1 MSEFSESNDTSTEA
15 LDSASEGISL
25 SDTLEG
31 ADTFMETSDSSSEFL
46 PDGFAIE
53 ETDDFTITDTNAPSL
68 ELPEVKEA
76 AELRDEA
83 IDRILEDD
91 STYMPPD
98 SLARMEGRKES
109 VSIVPYKGD
118 GIYGTHHFENGET
131 TIELVRG
138 TPEMMRVTALHEH
151 EHMASYHSEV
161 AEKHHN
167 STLYTVLV
175 GLRDK
180 EYIVDRDGEYLVC
193 RDFGKNLNEG
203 ITQYLTEDKLSV
215 EELSM
220 ARAMGVYPF
229 ATEAAASLSEI
240 LGRDAVREDFY
251 GGSANI
257 RNAMESLAH
266 GTYSKFAECL
276 DKASE
281 SPDVAA
287 RREAMQ
293 EANKILNKL
302 AERKAAENQHMEA

>member
-15 LDSASEGISL
+15 LDSASEGTSI
-25 SDTLEG
+25 SDTLEWTD
-31 ADTFMETSDSSSEFL
+31 ASPEVSDSGVFSI
-46 PDGFAIE
+46 A
-53 ETDDFTITDTNAPSL
+53 ETDDFTIIDTDEPSL
-68 ELPEVKEA
+68 EPPEVKEA
-76 AELRDEA
+76 TELRDEA

-109 VSIVPYKGD
+109 VSIVPYNGD

-180 EYIVDRDGEYLVC
+180 EYIVDCDGEYLVC

-257 RNAMESLAH
+257 RNAMESLAPR
-266 GTYSKFAECL
+266 TYSKFAECL

>member
-15 LDSASEGISL
+15 LDSASEGTSL
-25 SDTLEG
+25 SDTLEWTD
-31 ADTFMETSDSSSEFL
+31 ASPEVSDSGVFSI
-46 PDGFAIE
+46 A
-53 ETDDFTITDTNAPSL
+53 ETDDFTIIDTDEPSL
-68 ELPEVKEA
+68 EPPEVKEA
-76 AELRDEA
+76 TELRDEA

-109 VSIVPYKGD
+109 VSIVPYNGD

-151 EHMASYHSEV
+151 EHMASYHSEA

-180 EYIVDRDGEYLVC
+180 EYIVDCDGEYLVC

-257 RNAMESLAH
+257 RNAMESLAPR
-266 GTYSKFAECL
+266 TYSKFAECL

>member
-1 MSEFSESNDTSTEA
+1 
-15 LDSASEGISL
+15 
-25 SDTLEG
+25 
-31 ADTFMETSDSSSEFL
+31 
-46 PDGFAIE
+46 
-53 ETDDFTITDTNAPSL
+53 
-68 ELPEVKEA
+68 
-76 AELRDEA
+76 
-83 IDRILEDD
+83 
-91 STYMPPD
+91 MPPD

-109 VSIVPYKGD
+109 VSIVPYNGD

-180 EYIVDRDGEYLVC
+180 EYIVDCDGEYLVC

-257 RNAMESLAH
+257 RNAMESLAPR
-266 GTYSKFAECL
+266 TYSKFAECL

>member
-15 LDSASEGISL
+15 LDSASEGTSL
-25 SDTLEG
+25 SDTLEWTD
-31 ADTFMETSDSSSEFL
+31 ASPEVSDSGVFSI
-46 PDGFAIE
+46 A
-53 ETDDFTITDTNAPSL
+53 ETDDFTIIDTDEPSL
-68 ELPEVKEA
+68 EPPEVKEA
-76 AELRDEA
+76 TELRDEA

-109 VSIVPYKGD
+109 VSIVPYNGD

-180 EYIVDRDGEYLVC
+180 EYIVDCDGEYLVC

-257 RNAMESLAH
+257 RNAMESLAP

-281 SPDVAA
+281 SPDAAA

>member
-1 MSEFSESNDTSTEA
+1 MSEFSETSDTSAETV
-15 LDSASEGISL
+15 DSTSEGMSL
-25 SDTLEG
+25 SDTVDG
-31 ADTFMETSDSSSEFL
+31 TDTAPEVSDSGGEFL
-46 PDGFAIE
+46 PGGFAIA

-83 IDRILEDD
+83 IYRILEND

-98 SLARMEGRKES
+98 SLARIEGRQES
-109 VSIVPYKGD
+109 VSIVPYNGD

-131 TIELVRG
+131 TIEVVRG
-138 TPEMMRVTALHEH
+138 TPGMMRVTALHEH

-167 STLYTVLV
+167 STLYTVRV

-180 EYIVDRDGEYLVC
+180 EYMVDRDGEYLVC

-203 ITQYLTEDKLSV
+203 ITQYLTEDKLSP
-215 EELSM
+215 EEFSM
-220 ARAMGVYPF
+220 AKAMGVYPF

-251 GGSANI
+251 GGSSNI
-257 RNAMESLAH
+257 RDAMEALAP
-266 GTYSKFAECL
+266 GTYPQFSACL

-281 SPDVAA
+281 STDAAA

-293 EANKILNKL
+293 EANKILNEL
-302 AERKAAENQHMEA
+302 AERKAAEKQHMEA

>member
-1 MSEFSESNDTSTEA
+1 MSEFSETSDTSAETV
-15 LDSASEGISL
+15 DSTSEGMSL
-25 SDTLEG
+25 SDAVEG
-31 ADTFMETSDSSSEFL
+31 TDTAPEVFDSGGEFL
-46 PDGFAIE
+46 PGGFAIA

-76 AELRDEA
+76 EEMRDEA
-83 IDRILEDD
+83 IDRILELDRA
-91 STYMPPD
+91 YMPPD
-98 SLARMEGRKES
+98 SLARMEGRQES
-109 VSIVPYKGD
+109 ISIVPYNGD

-167 STLYTVLV
+167 STLYTVRV

-180 EYIVDRDGEYLVC
+180 EYMVDRDGEYLVC

-203 ITQYLTEDKLSV
+203 ITQYLTEDKLSP
-215 EELSM
+215 EEFSM
-220 ARAMGVYPF
+220 AKAMDVYPF
-229 ATEAAASLSEI
+229 TTEAAASLSEI

-257 RNAMESLAH
+257 RNAMEALAP

-302 AERKAAENQHMEA
+302 AERKAAENQHIEA

>member
-15 LDSASEGISL
+15 LDSASEGTSL
-25 SDTLEG
+25 SDTLEWTD
-31 ADTFMETSDSSSEFL
+31 ASPEVSDSGVFSI
-46 PDGFAIE
+46 A
-53 ETDDFTITDTNAPSL
+53 ETDDFTIIDTDEPSL
-68 ELPEVKEA
+68 EPPEVKEA
-76 AELRDEA
+76 TELRDEA

-109 VSIVPYKGD
+109 VSIVPYNGD

-167 STLYTVLV
+167 STLYTFLV

-180 EYIVDRDGEYLVC
+180 EYIVDCDGEYLVC

-257 RNAMESLAH
+257 RNAMESLAPR
-266 GTYSKFAECL
+266 TYSKFAECL

>member
-15 LDSASEGISL
+15 LDSASEGTSL
-25 SDTLEG
+25 SDTLEWTD
-31 ADTFMETSDSSSEFL
+31 ASPEVSDSGVFSI
-46 PDGFAIE
+46 A
-53 ETDDFTITDTNAPSL
+53 ETDDFTIIDTDEPSL
-68 ELPEVKEA
+68 EPPEVKEA
-76 AELRDEA
+76 TELRDEA

-109 VSIVPYKGD
+109 VSIVPYNGD

-180 EYIVDRDGEYLVC
+180 EYIVDCDGEYLVC

-220 ARAMGVYPF
+220 ARAIGVYPF

-257 RNAMESLAH
+257 RNAMESLAPR
-266 GTYSKFAECL
+266 TYSKFAECL

-281 SPDVAA
+281 SPDGAT

>member
-15 LDSASEGISL
+15 LDSASEGTSL
-25 SDTLEG
+25 SDTLEWTD
-31 ADTFMETSDSSSEFL
+31 ASPEVSDSGVFSI
-46 PDGFAIE
+46 A
-53 ETDDFTITDTNAPSL
+53 ETDDFTIIDTDEPSL
-68 ELPEVKEA
+68 EPPEVKEA
-76 AELRDEA
+76 TELRDEA

-109 VSIVPYKGD
+109 VSIVPYNGD

-180 EYIVDRDGEYLVC
+180 EYIVDCDGEYLVC

-257 RNAMESLAH
+257 RNAMESLAPR
-266 GTYSKFAECL
+266 TYSKFAECL

-281 SPDVAA
+281 SSDVAA

>member
-15 LDSASEGISL
+15 LDSASEGTSL
-25 SDTLEG
+25 SDTLEWTD
-31 ADTFMETSDSSSEFL
+31 ASPEVSDSGVFSI
-46 PDGFAIE
+46 A
-53 ETDDFTITDTNAPSL
+53 ETDDFTIIDTDEPSL
-68 ELPEVKEA
+68 EPPEVKEA
-76 AELRDEA
+76 TELRDEA

-109 VSIVPYKGD
+109 VSIVPYNGD

-215 EELSM
+215 EDLSM

-251 GGSANI
+251 GGSSNI
-257 RNAMESLAH
+257 RDAMESLAP

>member
-1 MSEFSESNDTSTEA
+1 
-15 LDSASEGISL
+15 
-25 SDTLEG
+25 
-31 ADTFMETSDSSSEFL
+31 
-46 PDGFAIE
+46 
-53 ETDDFTITDTNAPSL
+53 
-68 ELPEVKEA
+68 
-76 AELRDEA
+76 
-83 IDRILEDD
+83 
-91 STYMPPD
+91 
-98 SLARMEGRKES
+98 
-109 VSIVPYKGD
+109 
-118 GIYGTHHFENGET
+118 
-131 TIELVRG
+131 
-138 TPEMMRVTALHEH
+138 MMRVTALHEH

-167 STLYTVLV
+167 STLYTVRV

-180 EYIVDRDGEYLVC
+180 EYMVDRDGEYLLC

-240 LGRDAVREDFY
+240 IMGRDAVREDFY

-257 RNAMESLAH
+257 RNAMEALAP

-281 SPDVAA
+281 SSDSVA

-293 EANKILNKL
+293 EANKILNAL
-302 AERKAAENQHMEA
+302 AAKKAAEKQNMEA

>member
-15 LDSASEGISL
+15 LDSASEGTSL
-25 SDTLEG
+25 SDTLEWTD
-31 ADTFMETSDSSSEFL
+31 ASPEVSDSGVFSI
-46 PDGFAIE
+46 A
-53 ETDDFTITDTNAPSL
+53 ETDDFTIIDTDEPSL
-68 ELPEVKEA
+68 EPPEVKEA
-76 AELRDEA
+76 TELRDEA

-91 STYMPPD
+91 RTYMPPD

-109 VSIVPYKGD
+109 VSIVPYNGD

-257 RNAMESLAH
+257 RNAMESLAP

-281 SPDVAA
+281 SPDAAA

>member
-15 LDSASEGISL
+15 LDSASEGTSL
-25 SDTLEG
+25 SDTLEWTD
-31 ADTFMETSDSSSEFL
+31 ASPEVSDSGVFSI
-46 PDGFAIE
+46 A
-53 ETDDFTITDTNAPSL
+53 ETDDFTIIDTDEPSL
-68 ELPEVKEA
+68 EPPEVKEA
-76 AELRDEA
+76 TELRDEA

-109 VSIVPYKGD
+109 VSIVPYNGD

-180 EYIVDRDGEYLVC
+180 EYIVDCDGEYLVC

-215 EELSM
+215 EELSV

-257 RNAMESLAH
+257 RNAMESLAPR
-266 GTYSKFAECL
+266 TYSKFAECL

>member
-15 LDSASEGISL
+15 LDSASEGTSL
-25 SDTLEG
+25 SDTLEWTD
-31 ADTFMETSDSSSEFL
+31 ASPEVSDSGVFSI
-46 PDGFAIE
+46 A
-53 ETDDFTITDTNAPSL
+53 ETDDFTIIDTDEPSF
-68 ELPEVKEA
+68 EPPEVKEA
-76 AELRDEA
+76 TELRDEA

-109 VSIVPYKGD
+109 VSIVPYNGD

-257 RNAMESLAH
+257 RNAMESLAP

-281 SPDVAA
+281 SPDAAA

>member
-1 MSEFSESNDTSTEA
+1 MSEFSESNDTGTEA
-15 LDSASEGISL
+15 PDSASEGTSL
-25 SDTLEG
+25 SDTLEWTD
-31 ADTFMETSDSSSEFL
+31 ASPEVSDSGVFSI
-46 PDGFAIE
+46 A
-53 ETDDFTITDTNAPSL
+53 ETDDFTIIDIDEPSL
-68 ELPEVKEA
+68 EPPEVKEA
-76 AELRDEA
+76 TELRDEA

-98 SLARMEGRKES
+98 SLTRMEGRKES
-109 VSIVPYKGD
+109 VSIVPYNGD

-131 TIELVRG
+131 TIELVCG
-138 TPEMMRVTALHEH
+138 APEMMQVTALHEH

-161 AEKHHN
+161 IEKHHN
-167 STLYTVLV
+167 STMYTVQV

-180 EYIVDRDGEYLVC
+180 EYMVDRDGEYLLC

-215 EELSM
+215 EDLSM

-257 RNAMESLAH
+257 RNAMESLAS
-266 GTYSKFAECL
+266 GTYEKFSALL
-276 DKASE
+276 DKATE
-281 SPDVAA
+281 SLDAEQ
-287 RREAMQ
+287 RRAAMQ
-293 EANKILNKL
+293 EANKILNAL
-302 AERKAAENQHMEA
+302 AAKKAAEKQNMEA

>member
-15 LDSASEGISL
+15 LDSASEGTSL
-25 SDTLEG
+25 SDTLEWTD
-31 ADTFMETSDSSSEFL
+31 ASPEVSDSGVFSI
-46 PDGFAIE
+46 A
-53 ETDDFTITDTNAPSL
+53 ETDDFTIIDTDEPSL
-68 ELPEVKEA
+68 EPPEVKEA
-76 AELRDEA
+76 TELRDEA

-109 VSIVPYKGD
+109 VSIVPYNGD

-180 EYIVDRDGEYLVC
+180 EYIVDCDGEYLVC

-229 ATEAAASLSEI
+229 ATEAAVSLSEI

-257 RNAMESLAH
+257 RNAMESLAPR
-266 GTYSKFAECL
+266 TYSKFAECL

>member
-15 LDSASEGISL
+15 LDSASEGTSL
-25 SDTLEG
+25 SDTLEWTD
-31 ADTFMETSDSSSEFL
+31 ASPEVSDSGVFSI
-46 PDGFAIE
+46 A
-53 ETDDFTITDTNAPSL
+53 ETDDFTIIDTDEPSL
-68 ELPEVKEA
+68 EPPEVKEA
-76 AELRDEA
+76 TELRDEA

-109 VSIVPYKGD
+109 VSIVPYNGD

-131 TIELVRG
+131 TIKLVRG

-180 EYIVDRDGEYLVC
+180 EYIVDCDGEYLVC

-257 RNAMESLAH
+257 RNAMESLAPR
-266 GTYSKFAECL
+266 TYSKFAECL

>member
-15 LDSASEGISL
+15 LDSASEGTSL
-25 SDTLEG
+25 SDTLEWTD
-31 ADTFMETSDSSSEFL
+31 ASPEVSDSGVFSI
-46 PDGFAIE
+46 A
-53 ETDDFTITDTNAPSL
+53 ETDDFTIIDTDEPSL
-68 ELPEVKEA
+68 EPPEVKEA
-76 AELRDEA
+76 TELRDEA

-98 SLARMEGRKES
+98 SRARMEGRKES
-109 VSIVPYKGD
+109 VSIVPYNGD

-180 EYIVDRDGEYLVC
+180 EYIVDCDGEYLVC

-257 RNAMESLAH
+257 RNAMESLAPR
-266 GTYSKFAECL
+266 TYSKFAECL

>member
-15 LDSASEGISL
+15 LDSASEGTSL
-25 SDTLEG
+25 SDTLEWTD
-31 ADTFMETSDSSSEFL
+31 ASPEVSDSGVFSI
-46 PDGFAIE
+46 A
-53 ETDDFTITDTNAPSL
+53 ETDDFTIIDTDEPSL
-68 ELPEVKEA
+68 EPPEVKEA
-76 AELRDEA
+76 TELRDEA

-109 VSIVPYKGD
+109 VSIVPYNGD
-118 GIYGTHHFENGET
+118 GIYGTHLFENGET

-180 EYIVDRDGEYLVC
+180 EYIVDCDGEYLVC

-257 RNAMESLAH
+257 RNAMESLAPR
-266 GTYSKFAECL
+266 TYSKFAECL

>member
-1 MSEFSESNDTSTEA
+1 MSEFSETSDTSAETV
-15 LDSASEGISL
+15 DSTSEGMSL
-25 SDTLEG
+25 SDAVEG
-31 ADTFMETSDSSSEFL
+31 TDTAPEVSDSGVFSI
-46 PDGFAIE
+46 A
-53 ETDDFTITDTNAPSL
+53 ETDDFTIIDTDEPSL
-68 ELPEVKEA
+68 EPPEVKEA
-76 AELRDEA
+76 TELRDEA

-91 STYMPPD
+91 STYMAPD
-98 SLARMEGRKES
+98 SLTRMEGRKES
-109 VSIVPYKGD
+109 VSIVPYNGD

-215 EELSM
+215 EDLSM

-257 RNAMESLAH
+257 RNAMESLAS
-266 GTYSKFAECL
+266 GTYEKFSALL
-276 DKASE
+276 DKATE
-281 SPDVAA
+281 SLDAEQ
-287 RREAMQ
+287 RRAAMQ
-293 EANKILNKL
+293 EANKILNAL
-302 AERKAAENQHMEA
+302 AAKKAAEKQNMEA

>member
-15 LDSASEGISL
+15 LDSASEGTSL
-25 SDTLEG
+25 SDTLEWTD
-31 ADTFMETSDSSSEFL
+31 ASPEVSDSGVFSI
-46 PDGFAIE
+46 A
-53 ETDDFTITDTNAPSL
+53 ETDDFTIIDTDEPSL
-68 ELPEVKEA
+68 EPPEVKEA
-76 AELRDEA
+76 TELRDEA

-109 VSIVPYKGD
+109 VSIVPYNGD

-257 RNAMESLAH
+257 RNAMESLAP

-281 SPDVAA
+281 SPDAAA

>member
-15 LDSASEGISL
+15 LDSASEGTSL
-25 SDTLEG
+25 SDTLEWTD
-31 ADTFMETSDSSSEFL
+31 ASPEVSDSGVFSI
-46 PDGFAIE
+46 A
-53 ETDDFTITDTNAPSL
+53 ETDDFTIIDTDEPSL
-68 ELPEVKEA
+68 EPPEVKEA
-76 AELRDEA
+76 TELRDEA

-109 VSIVPYKGD
+109 VSIVPYNGD

-180 EYIVDRDGEYLVC
+180 EYIVDCDGEYLVC

-257 RNAMESLAH
+257 RNAMESLAPR
-266 GTYSKFAECL
+266 TYSKFAECL

-302 AERKAAENQHMEA
+302 AERKAAENQHMGA

>member
-15 LDSASEGISL
+15 LDSASEGTSL
-25 SDTLEG
+25 SDTLEWTD
-31 ADTFMETSDSSSEFL
+31 ASPEVSDSGVFSI
-46 PDGFAIE
+46 A
-53 ETDDFTITDTNAPSL
+53 ETDDFTIIDTDESSL
-68 ELPEVKEA
+68 EPPEVKEA
-76 AELRDEA
+76 TELRDEA

-109 VSIVPYKGD
+109 VSIVPYNGD

-180 EYIVDRDGEYLVC
+180 EYIVDCDGEYLVC

-257 RNAMESLAH
+257 RNAMESLAPR
-266 GTYSKFAECL
+266 TYSKFAECL

>member
-1 MSEFSESNDTSTEA
+1 MNEFSESNDTSTEA
-15 LDSASEGISL
+15 LDSASEGMSL

-31 ADTFMETSDSSSEFL
+31 ADTTPEASESSGEFL
-46 PDGFAIE
+46 PNGFAIE

-68 ELPEVKEA
+68 ELPEVTEA

-109 VSIVPYKGD
+109 VSIVPYNGD
-118 GIYGTHHFENGET
+118 GIYGTHHFQNGET
-131 TIELVRG
+131 TIELVCG

-161 AEKHHN
+161 IEKHHN
-167 STLYTVLV
+167 STMYTVQV

-180 EYIVDRDGEYLVC
+180 EYMVDRDGEYLLC

-240 LGRDAVREDFY
+240 LGDAVREDFY

-257 RNAMESLAH
+257 RNAMEALAP

-293 EANKILNKL
+293 EANKILNEL

>member
-15 LDSASEGISL
+15 LDSASEGTSL
-25 SDTLEG
+25 SDTLEWTD
-31 ADTFMETSDSSSEFL
+31 ASPEVSDSGVFSI
-46 PDGFAIE
+46 A
-53 ETDDFTITDTNAPSL
+53 ETDDFTIIDTDEPSL
-68 ELPEVKEA
+68 EPPEVKEA
-76 AELRDEA
+76 TELRDEA

-109 VSIVPYKGD
+109 VSIVPYNGD

-215 EELSM
+215 EDLSM

-257 RNAMESLAH
+257 RNAMESLAP

-281 SPDVAA
+281 SQDVAA

>member
-15 LDSASEGISL
+15 LDSASEGTSL
-25 SDTLEG
+25 SDTLEWTD
-31 ADTFMETSDSSSEFL
+31 ASPEVSDSGVFSIS
-46 PDGFAIE
+46 
-53 ETDDFTITDTNAPSL
+53 ETDDFTIIDTDEPSL
-68 ELPEVKEA
+68 EPPEVKEA
-76 AELRDEA
+76 TELRDEA

-109 VSIVPYKGD
+109 VSIVPYNGD

-161 AEKHHN
+161 IEKHHN
-167 STLYTVLV
+167 STMYTVQV

-180 EYIVDRDGEYLVC
+180 EYMVDRDGEYLLC

-240 LGRDAVREDFY
+240 LGDAVREDFY

-257 RNAMESLAH
+257 RNAMEALAP

>member
-15 LDSASEGISL
+15 LDSASEGTSL
-25 SDTLEG
+25 SDTLEWTD
-31 ADTFMETSDSSSEFL
+31 ASPEVSDSGVFSI
-46 PDGFAIE
+46 A
-53 ETDDFTITDTNAPSL
+53 ETDDFTIIDTDEPSL
-68 ELPEVKEA
+68 EPPEVKEA
-76 AELRDEA
+76 TELRDEA

-109 VSIVPYKGD
+109 VSIVPYNGD

-161 AEKHHN
+161 IEKHHN
-167 STLYTVLV
+167 STMYTVQV

-180 EYIVDRDGEYLVC
+180 EYMVDRDGEYLLC

-240 LGRDAVREDFY
+240 LGDAVREDFY

-257 RNAMESLAH
+257 RNAMEALAP

>member
-15 LDSASEGISL
+15 LDSASEGTSL
-25 SDTLEG
+25 SDTLEWTD
-31 ADTFMETSDSSSEFL
+31 ASPEVSDSGVFSI
-46 PDGFAIE
+46 A
-53 ETDDFTITDTNAPSL
+53 ETDDFTIIDTDEPSL
-68 ELPEVKEA
+68 EPPEVKEA
-76 AELRDEA
+76 TELRDEA

-109 VSIVPYKGD
+109 VSIVPYNGD

-180 EYIVDRDGEYLVC
+180 EYIVDCDGEYLVC

-257 RNAMESLAH
+257 RNAMESLAPR
-266 GTYSKFAECL
+266 TYSKFAECL

>member
-15 LDSASEGISL
+15 LDSASEGTSL
-25 SDTLEG
+25 SDTLEWTD
-31 ADTFMETSDSSSEFL
+31 ASPEVSDSGVFSIAE
-46 PDGFAIE
+46 P
-53 ETDDFTITDTNAPSL
+53 DDFTIIDTDEPSL
-68 ELPEVKEA
+68 EPPEVKEA
-76 AELRDEA
+76 TELRDEA

-109 VSIVPYKGD
+109 VSIVPYNGD

-180 EYIVDRDGEYLVC
+180 EYIVDCDGEYLVC

-257 RNAMESLAH
+257 RNAMESLAPR
-266 GTYSKFAECL
+266 TYSKFAECL

>member
-15 LDSASEGISL
+15 LDSASEGTSL
-25 SDTLEG
+25 SDTLEWTD
-31 ADTFMETSDSSSEFL
+31 ASPEVSDSGVFSI
-46 PDGFAIE
+46 A
-53 ETDDFTITDTNAPSL
+53 ETDDFTIIDTDEPSL
-68 ELPEVKEA
+68 EPPEVKEA
-76 AELRDEA
+76 TELRDEA

-109 VSIVPYKGD
+109 VSIVPYNGD
-118 GIYGTHHFENGET
+118 GIYGTHHFENGEA

-257 RNAMESLAH
+257 RNAMESLAP

-281 SPDVAA
+281 SPDAAA